1 MALMILIIRKGI
13 FYSSN
18 QEQEMALMSN
28 LLDKEREQFEK
39 SRENIDIINS
49 KCHDLNHQLSKLEG
63 KITDEELLSLK

>member
-18 QEQEMALMSN
+18 QEQEIALMSN

-39 SRENIDIINS
+39 VE
-49 KCHDLNHQLSKLEG
+49 
-63 KITDEELLSLK
+63 KI

>member
-1 MALMILIIRKGI
+1 
-13 FYSSN
+13 
-18 QEQEMALMSN
+18 MALMSN